1 MSATFSKRRKEI
13 VGDQPLIGDVIA
25 KWSAMFCERQVKQLD
40 ITEPEINNLIQFC
53 LKGYQ
58 CVSWLHLS
66 LLCIISMSDTVLFF
80 GGMNV
85 HMCSITEWM
94 KAFHNRQPK
103 LMVISF
109 EYLFCKLLNVVSLC
123 LLRFGQSLKE
133 L

>member
-1 MSATFSKRRKEI
+1 MLVDVDVDVCHVFQVQK
-13 VGDQPLIGDVIA
+13 GDCRGSTSHRDVMA

-85 HMCSITEWM
+85 HMEW
-94 KAFHNRQPK
+94 
-103 LMVISF
+103 
-109 EYLFCKLLNVVSLC
+109 NVPIV
-123 LLRFGQSLKE
+123 
-133 L
+133 